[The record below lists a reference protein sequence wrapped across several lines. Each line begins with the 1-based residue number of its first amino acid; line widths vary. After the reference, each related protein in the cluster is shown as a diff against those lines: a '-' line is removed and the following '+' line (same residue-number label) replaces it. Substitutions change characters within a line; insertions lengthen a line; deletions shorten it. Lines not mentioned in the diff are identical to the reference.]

1 MYTIGIAGGSGSGKT
16 TLVKQIMQKV
26 PADKIIILSQDSY
39 YRDAIELPLE
49 ERRKINFD
57 HPDSIEW
64 ELLIKDIQSLKSN
77 TPIQV
82 PTYSYLECIRLE
94 ETIHVEPKSLL
105 IVEGILLYTC
115 PELLDELDMK
125 LFLEVPADQRLTRI
139 MSRDIKSR
147 GRTVEMVIDR
157 YYKVVRPMHET
168 FIEPSQK
175 HADMLVMG
183 GGKNQQAADF
193 IASAILAKI

>member
-183 GGKNQQAADF
+183 GGKNHQAADF